1 MGIFRAL
8 ASAFRAAASKF
19 ANKARNVAHRA
30 SKRQKD
36 ITTQNVRK
44 SAEKKIRQYGERR
57 AKQIQTLSEM
67 DFSRETMEK
76 LFFQRTER
84 IWRGLDPTKRYR
96 AIFDAL
102 GVDSLDEAY
111 EIVFRDLFYTL
122 SDEDKPNAWDAM
134 TDEEQYRYAMS
145 IVVRR

>member
-8 ASAFRAAASKF
+8 AGAFRAAASKF
-19 ANKARNVAHRA
+19 ANKARNAARKV

-36 ITTQNVRK
+36 ITAQTVRE
-44 SAEKKIRQYGERR
+44 SAEKKIRRYGERK

-102 GVDSLDEAY
+102 GVDSLDKAY
-111 EIVFRDLFYTL
+111 EIVFQDLFDTL
-122 SDEDKPNAWDAM
+122 SDGYKPDVWDSM

-145 IVVRR
+145 VVVRR